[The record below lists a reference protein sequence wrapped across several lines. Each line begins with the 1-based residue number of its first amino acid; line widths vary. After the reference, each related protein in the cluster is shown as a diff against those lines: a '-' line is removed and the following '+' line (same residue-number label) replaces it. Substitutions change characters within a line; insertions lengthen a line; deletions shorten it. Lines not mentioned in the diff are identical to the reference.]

1 VERTAYEILARV
13 PEFVWDGETLP
24 VPVEAIVED
33 AFGLQIRLTDDM
45 HLAPGLE
52 PESGR
57 DVSGL
62 LLTGLGEIWVNR
74 AEAEQWQGRARFTVG
89 HELGHF
95 VLHRDRLGRTI
106 FCRTVETPGD
116 RTALAEADG
125 QVEGIAAERASELEA
140 DAFAAALLMPRHL
153 LEPAHR
159 ACRGDV
165 ETLMAEF
172 GTSEKAMRYRI
183 GHLFP

>member
-1 VERTAYEILARV
+1 
-13 PEFVWDGETLP
+13 
-24 VPVEAIVED
+24 
-33 AFGLQIRLTDDM
+33 M

-52 PESGR
+52 QDSDR

-74 AEAEQWQGRARFTVG
+74 AEAERWQGRARFTVG

-95 VLHRDRLGRTI
+95 VLHRDRLDRTI
-106 FCRTVETPGD
+106 FCRTVETPDD
-116 RTALAEADG
+116 RAGQSGPTERSEAVA
-125 QVEGIAAERASELEA
+125 VERDSELEA

-165 ETLMAEF
+165 GTLMAEF

-183 GHLFP
+183 GHLFA